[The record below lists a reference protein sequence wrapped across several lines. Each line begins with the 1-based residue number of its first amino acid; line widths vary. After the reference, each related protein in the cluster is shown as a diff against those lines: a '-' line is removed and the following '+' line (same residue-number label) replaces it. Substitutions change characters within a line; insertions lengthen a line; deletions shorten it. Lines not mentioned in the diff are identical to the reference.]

1 MNLLAGTNSDV
12 GWELPECLDA
22 TAPGPPISFRWWHIR
37 LCGRTNRC
45 TIESRGIA
53 TATCGF
59 TPRVG
64 ALLHSETTDSSRIG
78 VRRAEGLH
86 MRSKFKRILAVIGLT
101 GLLAAPAGAAWA
113 EDPVTIPS
121 GTNIVDNAS
130 VLGGRKAEVQEAI
143 TKLLEDHKYNLY
155 VVTVDSFTN
164 PTDPAAWAQEVATNK
179 GMGRADA
186 ILAIA
191 EEGKFYFA
199 LNSTSSIKSKQS
211 AISQNAVTA
220 NLAGGKKDYA
230 QAAIDTAAAIGDA
243 AGGGSGN
250 VPSENGAGTAIL
262 VGTGVLAA
270 GGAGAYLYLRNKR
283 KKAGQASS
291 ASYGPQGAELDPLAS
306 LSVEELRRKSGS
318 LLIEADDA
326 IKSSEQELM
335 FAQAQYGDSAVGNFT
350 KALEEAK
357 GHMSESFKL
366 QQQLDDHI
374 PDTEEQQRSWL
385 GEIIRRSEA
394 ALASLQEQKAD
405 FDSLRELE
413 KNAPQ
418 ALATVK
424 AGAREADAK
433 IANAE
438 QSLTTLRSKYA
449 DSALVQVADNIT
461 QAKERLAFVQN
472 ATATAE
478 QKLAEGEASL
488 AAVAVR
494 ASEES
499 LHQTNVLLDAI
510 SKVSTSLDEA
520 RNGLEAAVVDTSQDL
535 AQARAMIQSGAH
547 PELAGPV
554 AGVESALGQVKAE
567 IQGGKIDPIATLQ
580 RVETA
585 HQALDQ
591 ALTGIRDQQEQA
603 RRAQASLQQ
612 TIMSAQAQISATS
625 DYITARRGGVGTEA
639 RTRLAESQRNLDYA
653 LSISRNDPVTA
664 LTYAQQAHALAA
676 QAAHLA
682 QADVDNFGGYA
693 NQGYGGGGMFGGGG
707 GGGLGGAILGGI
719 LINSILNG
727 GSGGGWGGGHS
738 DGGGWGGDGGGGG
751 DFGGGDFGGG
761 DSGSF

>member
-1 MNLLAGTNSDV
+1 
-12 GWELPECLDA
+12 
-22 TAPGPPISFRWWHIR
+22 
-37 LCGRTNRC
+37 
-45 TIESRGIA
+45 
-53 TATCGF
+53 
-59 TPRVG
+59 
-64 ALLHSETTDSSRIG
+64 
-78 VRRAEGLH
+78 
-86 MRSKFKRILAVIGLT
+86 MRSKFKHILAVIGLT
-101 GLLAAPAGAAWA
+101 GLLAVPAGAAWA

-121 GTNIVDNAS
+121 GKNIVDNAK
-130 VLGGRKAEVQEAI
+130 VLSSREGEVQKAI
-143 TKLLEDHKYNLY
+143 QDLLKDHKYNLY
-155 VVTVDSFTN
+155 VVTVDKFES
-164 PTDPAAWAQEVATNK
+164 PTDPAQWTQKVAELK

-186 ILAIA
+186 VLAIA
-191 EEGKFYFA
+191 VDDGKFNFVT
-199 LNSTSSIKSKQS
+199 NSSSPIRSKQS
-211 AISQNAVTA
+211 NISQNAVTA

-230 QAAIDTAAAIGDA
+230 QAAIDTASAIGNA
-243 AGGGSGN
+243 AEGGNGDVSSG
-250 VPSENGAGTAIL
+250 NGAGAAVL
-262 VGTGVLAA
+262 VGTGVVAA
-270 GGAGAYLYLRNKR
+270 GGAGAYLYFRNRR
-283 KKAGQASS
+283 KKAAGQASS
-291 ASYGPQGAELDPLAS
+291 ASYGPQGGQADPLAS

-318 LLIEADDA
+318 LLIEADDS

-357 GHMSESFKL
+357 AHMTESFKL

-374 PDTEEQQRSWL
+374 PDTEEQQRTWL
-385 GEIIRRSEA
+385 AEIIRRSEA

-418 ALATVK
+418 ALAAVNS
-424 AGAREADAK
+424 GAREADAK
-433 IANAE
+433 ITNAE
-438 QSLTTLRSKYA
+438 ASLATLQGKYA
-449 DSALVQVADNIT
+449 DSALAQVSDNIL
-461 QAKERLAFVQN
+461 QAKERLAFVRN
-472 ATATAE
+472 ASTAAQE
-478 QKLAEGEASL
+478 KLDQGEGSM

-494 ASEES
+494 AAEES

-510 SKVSTSLDEA
+510 SKLSSSLDEA
-520 RNGLEAAVVDTSQDL
+520 RNSLEAAVVDTSQDL

-554 AGVESALGQVKAE
+554 AGVEAALAQVKAE

-580 RVETA
+580 RVESA
-585 HQALDQ
+585 HQSLDQ
-591 ALTGIRDQQEQA
+591 SLTGIRDQQEQA

-653 LSISRNDPVTA
+653 LSIARTDPVTA

-676 QAAHLA
+676 QAAQLA
-682 QADVDNFGGYA
+682 QSDVDHFDGYA
-693 NQGYGGGGMFGGGG
+693 NQGYGRGGMFGGGG

-727 GSGGGWGGGHS
+727 GHGGGWGGGHG
-738 DGGGWGGDGGGGG
+738 DGGGWGGDSGGFGGG

>member
-1 MNLLAGTNSDV
+1 
-12 GWELPECLDA
+12 
-22 TAPGPPISFRWWHIR
+22 
-37 LCGRTNRC
+37 
-45 TIESRGIA
+45 
-53 TATCGF
+53 
-59 TPRVG
+59 
-64 ALLHSETTDSSRIG
+64 
-78 VRRAEGLH
+78 
-86 MRSKFKRILAVIGLT
+86 MRSKFKRFLAVIGLA
-101 GLLAAPAGAAWA
+101 GLLTIPAGAAWA

-121 GTNIVDNAS
+121 GTNIVDNAN
-130 VLGGRKAEVQEAI
+130 VLGSRKGEVQDAI
-143 TKLLEDHKYNLY
+143 QKLLKDHKYNLY
-155 VVTVDSFTN
+155 VVTVKTFTN
-164 PTDPAAWAQEVATNK
+164 PTDPAQWTQKVAELRT
-179 GMGRADA
+179 MGRADA
-186 ILAIA
+186 VLAIA
-191 EEGKFYFA
+191 VDDGKFNFVT
-199 LNSTSSIKSKQS
+199 NSSSPIRSKQ
-211 AISQNAVTA
+211 ANISQNAVTA

-230 QAAIDTAAAIGDA
+230 QAAIDTASAIGDA
-243 AGGGSGN
+243 ANGGSGS
-250 VPSENGAGTAIL
+250 VSSGD
-262 VGTGVLAA
+262 
-270 GGAGAYLYLRNKR
+270 GAGAAVLVGAGVVVAGGGACLYYRNRR
-283 KKAGQASS
+283 KKAAAQASTG
-291 ASYGPQGAELDPLAS
+291 SYGPQGAELDPLAS
-306 LSVEELRRKSGS
+306 LSVDELRRKSGS

-326 IKSSEQELM
+326 IKSSEQELG

-357 GHMSESFKL
+357 AHMGESFKL

-374 PDTEEQQRSWL
+374 PDTEEQQRTWL

-418 ALATVK
+418 ALAAVN

-433 IANAE
+433 ISTAE
-438 QSLTTLRSKYA
+438 QSLAEMRSKYA
-449 DSALVQVADNIT
+449 DSALTQVSDNIV

-472 ATATAE
+472 ASATAQ
-478 QKLAEGEASL
+478 QKLDGGEQSL

-494 ASEES
+494 AAEES

-510 SKVSTSLDEA
+510 SKLSASLDEA
-520 RNGLEAAVVDTSQDL
+520 RNSVETAVVDTAQDL
-535 AQARAMIQSGAH
+535 AQAKAMIQSGTHA
-547 PELAGPV
+547 ELAGPV
-554 AGVESALGQVKAE
+554 AAVEAALAQVKSE
-567 IQGGKIDPIATLQ
+567 IQGGKIDPVATLQ
-580 RVETA
+580 RVESA
-585 HQALDQ
+585 HQTLDQ

-653 LSISRNDPVTA
+653 LSIARTDPVTA

-676 QAAHLA
+676 QAAQLA
-682 QADVDNFGGYA
+682 QADVDHFDGYA
-693 NQGYGGGGMFGGGG
+693 NQGFGRGGMFGGGG

-727 GSGGGWGGGHS
+727 GHGGWGG
-738 DGGGWGGDGGGGG
+738 GGGWGGDSGGGGGWGGDSGGFGGG

>member
-1 MNLLAGTNSDV
+1 
-12 GWELPECLDA
+12 
-22 TAPGPPISFRWWHIR
+22 
-37 LCGRTNRC
+37 
-45 TIESRGIA
+45 
-53 TATCGF
+53 
-59 TPRVG
+59 
-64 ALLHSETTDSSRIG
+64 
-78 VRRAEGLH
+78 

-101 GLLAAPAGAAWA
+101 GLLAVPAGAAFA
-113 EDPVTIPS
+113 EDPVALDPVTK
-121 GTNIVDNAS
+121 IVDKAG
-130 VLGGRKAEVQEAI
+130 VLGGDKAEVESAI
-143 TKLLEDHKYNLY
+143 KKLGTDHAMTLHVVY
-155 VVTVDSFTN
+155 VKTFTN
-164 PTDPAAWAQEVATNK
+164 PDVPAEWAAEVATNAK
-179 GMGRADA
+179 LG
-186 ILAIA
+186 
-191 EEGKFYFA
+191 
-199 LNSTSSIKSKQS
+199 
-211 AISQNAVTA
+211 QNALV
-220 NLAGGKKDYA
+220 LAVATESRKYQLSKPGNSKITNAQRDKILSSAVDPQLRAGDWA
-230 QAAIDTAAAIGDA
+230 QAAVDAAAAIGDA
-243 AGGGSGN
+243 AGGGSGT
-250 VPSENGAGTAIL
+250 VPSGDGAGAAIL
-262 VGTGVLAA
+262 VGTGIAAA
-270 GGAGAYLYLRNKR
+270 GGAGAYLYFRNKR
-283 KKAGQASS
+283 KKAAQASS

-306 LSVEELRRKSGS
+306 LSIEELRRKSGS
-318 LLIEADDA
+318 LIIEADDA
-326 IKSSEQELM
+326 IKSSEQELG
-335 FAQAQYGDSAVGNFT
+335 FAEAQYGDAAVGNFT
-350 KALEEAK
+350 KALAEAK
-357 GHMSESFKL
+357 AHMTESFKL

-374 PDTEEQQRSWL
+374 PDTEEQQRSWY

-394 ALASLQEQKAD
+394 ALGSLQEQKAD

-418 ALATVK
+418 ALAAVS

-433 IANAE
+433 ITSAE
-438 QSLTTLRSKYA
+438 QSLTALRAKYA

-478 QKLAEGEASL
+478 EKLAAGEGSL

-510 SKVSTSLDEA
+510 TKVSASLDEA
-520 RNGLEAAVVDTSQDL
+520 RSGLEAAVVETSQDL
-535 AQARAMIQSGAH
+535 AQAKAMIQSGQH

-554 AGVESALGQVKAE
+554 AGVEAALSQVKAE

-585 HQALDQ
+585 HQSLDQ
-591 ALTGIRDQQEQA
+591 SLTGIRNQQDQA

-676 QAAHLA
+676 QAAQLA

-693 NQGYGGGGMFGGGG
+693 NQGFGGGGMFGGRGGG

-738 DGGGWGGDGGGGG
+738 DGGGWGGDGGG
-751 DFGGGDFGGG
+751 FGGGDMGGWGG
-761 DSGSF
+761 DSGGGGDF

>member
-1 MNLLAGTNSDV
+1 
-12 GWELPECLDA
+12 
-22 TAPGPPISFRWWHIR
+22 
-37 LCGRTNRC
+37 
-45 TIESRGIA
+45 
-53 TATCGF
+53 
-59 TPRVG
+59 
-64 ALLHSETTDSSRIG
+64 
-78 VRRAEGLH
+78 
-86 MRSKFKRILAVIGLT
+86 MRSKFKRLLAVIGLT
-101 GLLAAPAGAAWA
+101 GLLAAPAAAAWA

-121 GTNIVDNAS
+121 GTNIVDNAN
-130 VLGGRKAEVQEAI
+130 VLGSRKGEVQEAI
-143 TKLLEDHKYNLY
+143 QTLLKDHKYNLY

-164 PTDPAAWAQEVATNK
+164 PTDPAAWAQQVATTK
-179 GMGRADA
+179 GMGTADA

-191 EEGKFYFA
+191 EEGKFHFA
-199 LNSTSSIKSKQS
+199 LNSASSIKSKQT

-250 VPSENGAGTAIL
+250 VPSGDGAGAAVL
-262 VGTGVLAA
+262 VGTGVVAA
-270 GGAGAYLYLRNKR
+270 GGAGAYLYFRNKR
-283 KKAGQASS
+283 KKAALASS

-306 LSVEELRRKSGS
+306 LSIEELRRKSGS
-318 LLIEADDA
+318 LIIEADDA
-326 IKSSEQELM
+326 IKSSEQELG
-335 FAQAQYGDSAVGNFT
+335 FAEAQYGDAAVGNFT
-350 KALEEAK
+350 KALAEAK
-357 GHMSESFKL
+357 AHMSESFKL

-374 PDTEEQQRSWL
+374 PDTEEQQRSWY

-394 ALASLQEQKAD
+394 ALGSLQEQKAD

-418 ALATVK
+418 ALAAVS
-424 AGAREADAK
+424 AGAQEAEAK
-433 IANAE
+433 IASAE

-472 ATATAE
+472 ATATAQE
-478 QKLAEGEASL
+478 KLAAGEGSL

-510 SKVSTSLDEA
+510 AKVSTNLDEA
-520 RNGLEAAVVDTSQDL
+520 RGGLEAAVVDTSQDL
-535 AQARAMIQSGAH
+535 AQARAMIQSGEH

-554 AGVESALGQVKAE
+554 AGVEQALAQVKAE

-580 RVETA
+580 RVENA

-591 ALTGIRDQQEQA
+591 SLTGIRDKQEQA
-603 RRAQASLQQ
+603 RRAEASLQQ

-676 QAAHLA
+676 QAAQLA

-693 NQGYGGGGMFGGGG
+693 NQGFGGGGMFGGRGGG

-727 GSGGGWGGGHS
+727 GGGAGWG
-738 DGGGWGGDGGGGG
+738 
-751 DFGGGDFGGG
+751 
-761 DSGSF
+761 

>member
-1 MNLLAGTNSDV
+1 
-12 GWELPECLDA
+12 
-22 TAPGPPISFRWWHIR
+22 
-37 LCGRTNRC
+37 
-45 TIESRGIA
+45 
-53 TATCGF
+53 
-59 TPRVG
+59 
-64 ALLHSETTDSSRIG
+64 
-78 VRRAEGLH
+78 
-86 MRSKFKRILAVIGLT
+86 MRSMLKRVLAVIGLT
-101 GLLAAPAGAAWA
+101 AMLAAPAAAAWA
-113 EDPVTIPS
+113 EDPVNIPS
-121 GTNIVDNAS
+121 GQNIVDDAN
-130 VLGGRKAEVQEAI
+130 VLGSRKGEVEDSIQ
-143 TKLLEDHKYNLY
+143 KLLKDHKYNLY
-155 VVTVDSFTN
+155 VVTVKSFSN
-164 PTDPAAWAQEVATNK
+164 PADPKSWGQAVATQK
-179 GMGRADA
+179 GMGRADVL
-186 ILAIA
+186 LAIST
-191 EEGKFYFA
+191 EGRYYFA
-199 LNSTSSIKSKQS
+199 PNSAS
-211 AISQNAVTA
+211 AIASKTGNITQNAIAT
-220 NLAGGKKDYA
+220 NLGGGKKDFA

-243 AGGGSGN
+243 AGGGSGT
-250 VPSENGAGTAIL
+250 VPSGAGAGTAIL
-262 VGTGVLAA
+262 VGAGVVAA
-270 GGAGAYLYLRNKR
+270 GGAGTYLYLRNRR

-291 ASYGPQGAELDPLAS
+291 ASYGPQGAELDPLAGMS
-306 LSVEELRRKSGS
+306 IEDLRRKSGS

-326 IKSSEQELM
+326 IKTSEQELG
-335 FAQAQYGDSAVGNFT
+335 FAEAQYGEAAVGNFT
-350 KALEEAK
+350 KALQEAK
-357 GHMSESFKL
+357 AHMSESFKL

-418 ALATVK
+418 ALAAVD
-424 AGAREADAK
+424 AGASEADAK
-433 IANAE
+433 IARADQTLAE
-438 QSLTTLRSKYA
+438 LRGKYA
-449 DSALVQVADNIT
+449 DSALAQISDNIT

-472 ATATAE
+472 ASATARE
-478 QKLAEGEASL
+478 KLAAGEGSL

-510 SKVSTSLDEA
+510 SKVAGNLDSA
-520 RNGLEAAVVDTSQDL
+520 RQGLESAVVDTSQDL

-547 PELAGPV
+547 PELEGPV
-554 AGVESALGQVKAE
+554 AGVEAALARVKSE
-567 IQGGKIDPIATLQ
+567 IQSGKIDPIATLE
-580 RVETA
+580 RVESA
-585 HQALDQ
+585 HQSLDNALG
-591 ALTGIRDQQEQA
+591 GIRDQQEQA

-639 RTRLAESQRNLDYA
+639 RTRLAEAQRNLDYA

-676 QAAHLA
+676 QAAQLA
-682 QADVDNFGGYA
+682 QSDVDSFGYA
-693 NQGYGGGGMFGGGG
+693 NQGYGQGYGRGGMFGGGG

-738 DGGGWGGDGGGGG
+738 DGGGWGGDSGGGDFGGG

>member
-1 MNLLAGTNSDV
+1 
-12 GWELPECLDA
+12 
-22 TAPGPPISFRWWHIR
+22 
-37 LCGRTNRC
+37 
-45 TIESRGIA
+45 
-53 TATCGF
+53 
-59 TPRVG
+59 
-64 ALLHSETTDSSRIG
+64 
-78 VRRAEGLH
+78 
-86 MRSKFKRILAVIGLT
+86 MRSKFKRLFAVIGLT
-101 GLLAAPAGAAWA
+101 AFLALPAGAAWA
-113 EDPVTIPS
+113 EDPVSIPS
-121 GTNIVDNAS
+121 GQNIVDNAD
-130 VLGGRKAEVQEAI
+130 VLGSREGEVQEAI
-143 TKLLEDHKYNLY
+143 QKLLKDHKYNLY
-155 VVTVDSFTN
+155 VVTVDRFTN
-164 PTDPAAWAQEVATNK
+164 PTVPADWAAAVATQK
-179 GMGRADA
+179 GMGRSDA

-191 EEGKFYFA
+191 KDDGKFSFA
-199 LNSTSSIKSKQS
+199 LNSASPIKSKQG

-220 NLAGGKKDYA
+220 NLAGGNPDFA

-243 AGGGSGN
+243 ASGGAGN
-250 VPSENGAGTAIL
+250 VPSGEGAGAAVL
-262 VGTGVLAA
+262 VGTGVVAV
-270 GGAGAYLYLRNKR
+270 GGAGAYLYFRNKR
-283 KKAGQASS
+283 KKAAGQAAN

-306 LSVEELRRKSGS
+306 LSIEELRRKGGS

-350 KALEEAK
+350 KALHEAK
-357 GHMSESFKL
+357 AHLSESFKL

-374 PDTEEQQRSWL
+374 PDTEEQQRTWL

-418 ALATVK
+418 ALAAVN
-424 AGAREADAK
+424 AGAREADSK
-433 IANAE
+433 ISSAE
-438 QSLTTLRSKYA
+438 ESLTSLRAKYA
-449 DSALVQVADNIT
+449 ESALTQVSDNIL

-472 ATATAE
+472 ATATAQ
-478 QKLAEGEASL
+478 QKLAEGEGSL

-494 ASEES
+494 AAEES

-510 SKVSTSLDEA
+510 ARVSSNLDEA
-520 RNGLEAAVVDTSQDL
+520 RSSLENAVVDTSQDL

-554 AGVESALGQVKAE
+554 AGVENALAQVKAE

-585 HQALDQ
+585 HQSLDQ
-591 ALTGIRDQQEQA
+591 ALSGIRDQQEQA

-653 LSISRNDPVTA
+653 LSIARTDPVTA

-676 QAAHLA
+676 QAAQLA
-682 QADVDNFGGYA
+682 QADVDHFGGYA
-693 NQGYGGGGMFGGGG
+693 NQGYGRGGMFGGGG

-727 GSGGGWGGGHS
+727 GGGAGWGGGHS
-738 DGGGWGGDGGGGG
+738 DGGGWGGG

>member
-1 MNLLAGTNSDV
+1 
-12 GWELPECLDA
+12 
-22 TAPGPPISFRWWHIR
+22 
-37 LCGRTNRC
+37 
-45 TIESRGIA
+45 
-53 TATCGF
+53 
-59 TPRVG
+59 
-64 ALLHSETTDSSRIG
+64 
-78 VRRAEGLH
+78 
-86 MRSKFKRILAVIGLT
+86 MRSNFKRLLAVIGLA
-101 GLLAAPAGAAWA
+101 GLLAVPATSAWA
-113 EDPVTIPS
+113 DAPVTIPS
-121 GTNIVDNAS
+121 GTNIVDNAN
-130 VLGGRKAEVQEAI
+130 VLGGRKAEVQDAI
-143 TKLLEDHKYNLY
+143 QKLLKDHKYNLY
-155 VVTVDSFTN
+155 VVTVDSFTT
-164 PTDPAAWAQEVATNK
+164 PADPAAWAQEVATK
-179 GMGRADA
+179 KSMGRADA

-191 EEGKFYFA
+191 EEGKFSFI
-199 LNSTSSIKSKQS
+199 LNSASPIKSKQS
-211 AISQNAVTA
+211 NISQNAVTA

-243 AGGGSGN
+243 AGGGSGT
-250 VPSENGAGTAIL
+250 VSSGDGAGAAVL
-262 VGTGVLAA
+262 VGTGVVVA
-270 GGAGAYLYLRNKR
+270 GGAGAYLYFRNRR
-283 KKAGQASS
+283 KKAALASS

-306 LSVEELRRKSGS
+306 LSVDELRKKSGS
-318 LLIEADDA
+318 LLIEADNA
-326 IKSSEQELM
+326 INSSEQELG
-335 FAQAQYGDSAVGNFT
+335 FAQAQYGDAAVGNFT
-350 KALEEAK
+350 KALQEAK

-418 ALATVK
+418 ALAAVN
-424 AGAREADAK
+424 AGAQEADAR
-433 IANAE
+433 IATAE
-438 QSLTTLRSKYA
+438 QTLTTLRAKYA
-449 DSALVQVADNIT
+449 DSALVQVSDNIG

-472 ATATAE
+472 ATSTA
-478 QKLAEGEASL
+478 QDKLAAEESSL

-494 ASEES
+494 AAEES
-499 LHQTNVLLDAI
+499 LHQTKVLIDAI
-510 SKVSTSLDEA
+510 TKVSGSLDEA
-520 RNGLEAAVVDTSQDL
+520 RNSLEAAVVDTSQDL
-535 AQARAMIQSGAH
+535 AQAKAMIQSGAH

-554 AGVESALGQVKAE
+554 AGVEAALAQVKAE
-567 IQGGKIDPIATLQ
+567 IQGGKIDPIATLE

-585 HQALDQ
+585 HQSLDQ
-591 ALTGIRDQQEQA
+591 SLTGIRDQQEQA

-639 RTRLAESQRNLDYA
+639 RTRLAEAQRNLDYA

-676 QAAHLA
+676 QAAQLA
-682 QADVDNFGGYA
+682 QGDVDSFGYA
-693 NQGYGGGGMFGGGG
+693 NQGYGRGGMFGGGG

-738 DGGGWGGDGGGGG
+738 DGGGWGGGDFGGGGG

>member
-1 MNLLAGTNSDV
+1 
-12 GWELPECLDA
+12 
-22 TAPGPPISFRWWHIR
+22 
-37 LCGRTNRC
+37 
-45 TIESRGIA
+45 
-53 TATCGF
+53 
-59 TPRVG
+59 
-64 ALLHSETTDSSRIG
+64 
-78 VRRAEGLH
+78 
-86 MRSKFKRILAVIGLT
+86 MRSKFKRILAVVGLT
-101 GLLAAPAGAAWA
+101 GLLAVPAGAAWA
-113 EDPVTIPS
+113 EPPVALDPVTK
-121 GTNIVDNAS
+121 IVDSAG
-130 VLGGRKAEVQEAI
+130 VLGGDKAEVEAAI
-143 TKLLEDHKYNLY
+143 KKLGTDQAMVLH
-155 VVTVDSFTN
+155 VVTVKRFES
-164 PTDPAAWAQEVATNK
+164 PTDREEWTDQVAEKASLGSNALILAVATDTRQYILNK
-179 GMGRADA
+179 GGSKITAA
-186 ILAIA
+186 QI
-191 EEGKFYFA
+191 E
-199 LNSTSSIKSKQS
+199 NIKSN
-211 AISQNAVTA
+211 AIGPQ
-220 NLAGGKKDYA
+220 LADGNYA
-230 QAAIDTAAAIGDA
+230 QAAINAAAAIGDA
-243 AGGGSGN
+243 AEGGSGN
-250 VPSENGAGTAIL
+250 VPGDGAGTAVL
-262 VGTGVLAA
+262 VGAGVVAA
-270 GGAGAYLYLRNKR
+270 GGAGAYLYFRNKR
-283 KKAGQASS
+283 KKAAQASS
-291 ASYGPQGAELDPLAS
+291 ASYGPQGAELDPLAT

-350 KALEEAK
+350 KALQEAK

-418 ALATVK
+418 ALAAVK
-424 AGAREADAK
+424 AGAQEADAK

-438 QSLTTLRSKYA
+438 QSLSTLRSKYA

-472 ATATAE
+472 AAATAE

-499 LHQTNVLLDAI
+499 LHQTNVLLGAI

-520 RNGLEAAVVDTSQDL
+520 RTGLEAAVVDTSQDL

-580 RVETA
+580 RVEAA

-676 QAAHLA
+676 QAAQLA

-738 DGGGWGGDGGGGG
+738 DGGGWGGDGGG
-751 DFGGGDFGGG
+751 DFGGGWGG
-761 DSGSF
+761 DSGGGGDF

>member
-1 MNLLAGTNSDV
+1 
-12 GWELPECLDA
+12 
-22 TAPGPPISFRWWHIR
+22 
-37 LCGRTNRC
+37 
-45 TIESRGIA
+45 
-53 TATCGF
+53 
-59 TPRVG
+59 
-64 ALLHSETTDSSRIG
+64 
-78 VRRAEGLH
+78 
-86 MRSKFKRILAVIGLT
+86 MRSKFKHILAVIGLT
-101 GLLAAPAGAAWA
+101 GLLAVPAGAAWA

-121 GTNIVDNAS
+121 GKNIVDNAK
-130 VLGGRKAEVQEAI
+130 VLSSREGEVQKAI
-143 TKLLEDHKYNLY
+143 QDLLKDHKYNLY
-155 VVTVDSFTN
+155 VVTVDKFES
-164 PTDPAAWAQEVATNK
+164 PTDPAQWTQKVAELK

-186 ILAIA
+186 VLAIA
-191 EEGKFYFA
+191 VDDGKFNFVT
-199 LNSTSSIKSKQS
+199 NSSSPIRSKQS
-211 AISQNAVTA
+211 NISQNAVTA

-230 QAAIDTAAAIGDA
+230 QAAIDTASAIGNA
-243 AGGGSGN
+243 AEGGNGDVSSG
-250 VPSENGAGTAIL
+250 NGAGAAVL
-262 VGTGVLAA
+262 VGTGVVAA
-270 GGAGAYLYLRNKR
+270 GGAGAYLYFRNRR
-283 KKAGQASS
+283 KKAAGQASS
-291 ASYGPQGAELDPLAS
+291 ASYGPQGGQADPLAS

-318 LLIEADDA
+318 LLIEADDS

-357 GHMSESFKL
+357 AHMTESFKL

-374 PDTEEQQRSWL
+374 PDTEEQQRTWL

-418 ALATVK
+418 ALAAVNS
-424 AGAREADAK
+424 GAREADAK
-433 IANAE
+433 ITNAE
-438 QSLTTLRSKYA
+438 ASLATLQGKYA
-449 DSALVQVADNIT
+449 DSALAQVSDNIL
-461 QAKERLAFVQN
+461 QAKERLAFVRN
-472 ATATAE
+472 ASTAAQE
-478 QKLAEGEASL
+478 KLDQGESSM

-494 ASEES
+494 AAEES

-510 SKVSTSLDEA
+510 SRLSSSLDEA
-520 RNGLEAAVVDTSQDL
+520 RNSLEAAVVDTSQDL

-554 AGVESALGQVKAE
+554 AGVEAALAQVKAE

-580 RVETA
+580 RVESA
-585 HQALDQ
+585 HQSLDQ
-591 ALTGIRDQQEQA
+591 SLTGIRDQQEQA

-653 LSISRNDPVTA
+653 LSIARTDPVTA

-676 QAAHLA
+676 QAAQLA
-682 QADVDNFGGYA
+682 QSDVDHFDGYA
-693 NQGYGGGGMFGGGG
+693 NQGYGRGGMFGGGG

-727 GSGGGWGGGHS
+727 GHGGGWGGGHG
-738 DGGGWGGDGGGGG
+738 DGGGWGGDSGGFGGG

>member
-1 MNLLAGTNSDV
+1 
-12 GWELPECLDA
+12 
-22 TAPGPPISFRWWHIR
+22 
-37 LCGRTNRC
+37 
-45 TIESRGIA
+45 
-53 TATCGF
+53 
-59 TPRVG
+59 
-64 ALLHSETTDSSRIG
+64 
-78 VRRAEGLH
+78 
-86 MRSKFKRILAVIGLT
+86 MRSKFKRLFAVIGLT
-101 GLLAAPAGAAWA
+101 AFLALPAGAAWA
-113 EDPVTIPS
+113 EDPVSIPS
-121 GTNIVDNAS
+121 GQNIVDNAD
-130 VLGGRKAEVQEAI
+130 VLGSREGEVQEAI
-143 TKLLEDHKYNLY
+143 QKLLKDHKYNLY
-155 VVTVDSFTN
+155 VVTVDRFTN
-164 PTDPAAWAQEVATNK
+164 PTVPADWAAAVATQK
-179 GMGRADA
+179 GMGRSDA

-191 EEGKFYFA
+191 KDDSKFSFA
-199 LNSTSSIKSKQS
+199 LNSASPIKSKQG

-220 NLAGGKKDYA
+220 NLAGGNPDFA

-243 AGGGSGN
+243 ASGGAGN
-250 VPSENGAGTAIL
+250 VPSGEGAGAAVL
-262 VGTGVLAA
+262 VGTGVVAV
-270 GGAGAYLYLRNKR
+270 GGAGAYLYFRNKR
-283 KKAGQASS
+283 KKAAGQAAN

-306 LSVEELRRKSGS
+306 LSIEELRRKGGS

-350 KALEEAK
+350 KALHEAK
-357 GHMSESFKL
+357 AHLSESFKL

-374 PDTEEQQRSWL
+374 PDTEEQQRTWL

-418 ALATVK
+418 ALAAVN
-424 AGAREADAK
+424 AGAREADSK
-433 IANAE
+433 ISSAE
-438 QSLTTLRSKYA
+438 ESLTSLRAKYA
-449 DSALVQVADNIT
+449 ESALTQVSDNIL

-472 ATATAE
+472 ATATAQ
-478 QKLAEGEASL
+478 QKLAEGEGSL

-494 ASEES
+494 AAEES

-510 SKVSTSLDEA
+510 ARVSSNLDEA
-520 RNGLEAAVVDTSQDL
+520 RSSLENAVVDTSQDL

-554 AGVESALGQVKAE
+554 AGVENALAQVKAE

-585 HQALDQ
+585 HQSLDQ
-591 ALTGIRDQQEQA
+591 ALSGIRDQQEQA

-653 LSISRNDPVTA
+653 LSIARTDPVTA

-676 QAAHLA
+676 QAAQLA
-682 QADVDNFGGYA
+682 QADVDHFGGYA
-693 NQGYGGGGMFGGGG
+693 NQGYGRGGMFGGGG

-727 GSGGGWGGGHS
+727 GGGAGWGGGHS
-738 DGGGWGGDGGGGG
+738 DGGGWGGG

>member
-1 MNLLAGTNSDV
+1 
-12 GWELPECLDA
+12 
-22 TAPGPPISFRWWHIR
+22 
-37 LCGRTNRC
+37 
-45 TIESRGIA
+45 
-53 TATCGF
+53 
-59 TPRVG
+59 
-64 ALLHSETTDSSRIG
+64 
-78 VRRAEGLH
+78 
-86 MRSKFKRILAVIGLT
+86 MRSKLIRTLAVIGLA
-101 GLLAAPAGAAWA
+101 GLFAVPAGAAWA
-113 EDPVTIPS
+113 EDPVPLDPATK
-121 GTNIVDNAS
+121 IVDSAG
-130 VLGGRKAEVQEAI
+130 VLGSQKGEVQEAI
-143 TKLLEDHKYNLY
+143 KKLGAEHSTVLH
-155 VVTVDSFTN
+155 VVTVKRFEN
-164 PTDPAAWAQEVATNK
+164 PSDREEWTDAVAEKAGLGSNALIFAIATETRQYTLNK
-179 GMGRADA
+179 GGSKITNAQ
-186 ILAIA
+186 L
-191 EEGKFYFA
+191 E
-199 LNSTSSIKSKQS
+199 NIKSK
-211 AISQNAVTA
+211 AIGPQLA
-220 NLAGGKKDYA
+220 NDNYA
-230 QAAIDTAAAIGDA
+230 QAAINAAAAIGDA

-250 VPSENGAGTAIL
+250 VPGDGAGAAVL
-262 VGTGVLAA
+262 VGAGVVAA
-270 GGAGAYLYLRNKR
+270 GGAGAYLYFRNKR
-283 KKAGQASS
+283 KKAAGQASS
-291 ASYGPQGAELDPLAS
+291 ASYGPQGEHVDPLAS

-335 FAQAQYGDSAVGNFT
+335 FAQAQYGDAAVGNFT
-350 KALEEAK
+350 KALDEAK

-374 PDTEEQQRSWL
+374 PDTEEQQRTWY

-418 ALATVK
+418 ALATVS

-433 IANAE
+433 IASAE
-438 QSLTTLRSKYA
+438 QSLITLREKYA
-449 DSALVQVADNIT
+449 ESAVTQVSDNIL

-478 QKLAEGEASL
+478 QKLSEGEGSL

-494 ASEES
+494 AAEES

-510 SKVSTSLDEA
+510 SKVSSNLDEA
-520 RNGLEAAVVDTSQDL
+520 RNRLEAAVVDTSQDL

-554 AGVESALGQVKAE
+554 AGVEAALAQVKSE

-585 HQALDQ
+585 HQSLDQ
-591 ALTGIRDQQEQA
+591 ALTGIRDQQEQS

-653 LSISRNDPVTA
+653 LSIARTDPVTA

-676 QAAHLA
+676 QAAQLA
-682 QADVDNFGGYA
+682 QADVDHFGGYA
-693 NQGYGGGGMFGGGG
+693 NQGYGRGGMFGGGG

-727 GSGGGWGGGHS
+727 GGGGGWGGGHS
-738 DGGGWGGDGGGGG
+738 DGGDWGGG
-751 DFGGGDFGGG
+751 DFGGGDMGGWGG
-761 DSGSF
+761 DSGGGGDF

>member
-1 MNLLAGTNSDV
+1 
-12 GWELPECLDA
+12 
-22 TAPGPPISFRWWHIR
+22 
-37 LCGRTNRC
+37 
-45 TIESRGIA
+45 
-53 TATCGF
+53 
-59 TPRVG
+59 
-64 ALLHSETTDSSRIG
+64 
-78 VRRAEGLH
+78 

-101 GLLAAPAGAAWA
+101 GLLAVPAGAAWA
-113 EDPVTIPS
+113 EDPVTLDPATKIVDPS
-121 GTNIVDNAS
+121 G
-130 VLGGRKAEVQEAI
+130 VLGSKKADVQEAI
-143 TKLLEDHKYNLY
+143 KKLGTDNATVLH
-155 VVTVDSFTN
+155 VVIVKKFEN
-164 PTDPAAWAQEVATNK
+164 PTDRFQWTDEVAKKASLGPN
-179 GMGRADA
+179 A
-186 ILAIA
+186 LVFAIA
-191 EEGKFYFA
+191 TDTRQYNLAKPT
-199 LNSTSSIKSKQS
+199 NSKLTATQIENIKSS
-211 AISQNAVTA
+211 AIGPQLA
-220 NLAGGKKDYA
+220 NDNYA
-230 QAAIDTAAAIGDA
+230 QAAIDATLAIGDA
-243 AGGGSGN
+243 ASGGSGN
-250 VPSENGAGTAIL
+250 LPSGDGAGSGVL
-262 VGTGVLAA
+262 VGTGLAVA
-270 GGAGAYLYLRNKR
+270 GGAGAYLYFRNKR
-283 KKAGQASS
+283 KKAAQASS

-306 LSVEELRRKSGS
+306 LSINELRRKGGS
-318 LLIEADDA
+318 LIIEADDA
-326 IKSSEQELM
+326 IKSSEQELG
-335 FAQAQYGDSAVGNFT
+335 FAEAQYGDAAVGNFT
-350 KALEEAK
+350 KALAEAK
-357 GHMSESFKL
+357 AHMSESFKL

-394 ALASLQEQKAD
+394 ALGSLQEQKAD

-418 ALATVK
+418 ALAAIS
-424 AGAREADAK
+424 AGAHEAEAK
-433 IANAE
+433 IASAE
-438 QSLTTLRSKYA
+438 ESLTALRAKYA

-461 QAKERLAFVQN
+461 QAKERLDFVQN
-472 ATATAE
+472 ATATAQE
-478 QKLAEGEASL
+478 KLTAGEGSL

-510 SKVSTSLDEA
+510 AKVSTSLDEA
-520 RNGLEAAVVDTSQDL
+520 RNGLEAAVVETSQDL
-535 AQARAMIQSGAH
+535 AQAKAMIQSGEH

-554 AGVESALGQVKAE
+554 AGVEAALGQVKTE

-591 ALTGIRDQQEQA
+591 SLTGIRNQQDQA

-676 QAAHLA
+676 QAAQLA
-682 QADVDNFGGYA
+682 QADVNNFGGYA
-693 NQGYGGGGMFGGGG
+693 NQGFGGGGMFGGRGGG

-738 DGGGWGGDGGGGG
+738 DGGGWGGDSGGGDMGGGWGGDMGGGG
-751 DFGGGDFGGG
+751 DF
-761 DSGSF
+761 

>member
-1 MNLLAGTNSDV
+1 
-12 GWELPECLDA
+12 
-22 TAPGPPISFRWWHIR
+22 
-37 LCGRTNRC
+37 
-45 TIESRGIA
+45 
-53 TATCGF
+53 
-59 TPRVG
+59 
-64 ALLHSETTDSSRIG
+64 
-78 VRRAEGLH
+78 

-101 GLLAAPAGAAWA
+101 GMLAVPAGAALA
-113 EDPVTIPS
+113 EDPVAIPS
-121 GTNIVDNAS
+121 GTNIVDNAN
-130 VLGGRKAEVQEAI
+130 VLGSRKGEVQDAI
-143 TKLLEDHKYNLY
+143 QTLLKDHKYNLY
-155 VVTVDSFTN
+155 VVTVKSFDN
-164 PTDPAAWAQEVATNK
+164 PTDPAAWGTAVAKQK
-179 GMGRADA
+179 GMGPADVILTIATDQGRYYFAPNSSSSIYSKRTA
-186 ILAIA
+186 IIQNAIA
-191 EEGKFYFA
+191 
-199 LNSTSSIKSKQS
+199 
-211 AISQNAVTA
+211 A
-220 NLAGGKKDYA
+220 NLGAGKKDFA

-243 AGGGSGN
+243 ASGGSGN
-250 VPSENGAGTAIL
+250 VPSGGGAGAAVL
-262 VGTGVLAA
+262 VGTGVVVA
-270 GGAGAYLYLRNKR
+270 GGAGAYLYFRNRR
-283 KKAGQASS
+283 KKATQASS
-291 ASYGPQGAELDPLAS
+291 AGYGPQGADLDPLAG
-306 LSVEELRRKSGS
+306 LTIEELRRKSGS

-326 IKSSEQELM
+326 IKSSEQELG
-335 FAQAQYGDSAVGNFT
+335 FAEAQYGDAAVGNFT
-350 KALEEAK
+350 KALAEAK
-357 GHMSESFKL
+357 AHMSESFKL

-374 PDTEEQQRSWL
+374 PDTKEQQRSWL
-385 GEIIRRSEA
+385 GEIIRRSES

-418 ALATVK
+418 ALAAVS
-424 AGAREADAK
+424 AGAQEADAK
-433 IANAE
+433 IASAE
-438 QSLTTLRSKYA
+438 QSLTALRAKYA
-449 DSALVQVADNIT
+449 DSAVLQVADNIA
-461 QAKERLAFVQN
+461 QAKERLVFVQN
-472 ATATAE
+472 ATAAAQEKLTAG
-478 QKLAEGEASL
+478 EGSL

-510 SKVSTSLDEA
+510 AKVSANLDEA
-520 RNGLEAAVVDTSQDL
+520 RNGLEAAVVETSQDL
-535 AQARAMIQSGAH
+535 AQAKAMIQSGEH

-554 AGVESALGQVKAE
+554 AGVEAALEQVKAE

-591 ALTGIRDQQEQA
+591 SLTGIRNQQDQA

-676 QAAHLA
+676 QAAQLA

-693 NQGYGGGGMFGGGG
+693 NQGFGGGGMFGGRGG

-719 LINSILNG
+719 LINSILHG
-727 GSGGGWGGGHS
+727 GGGGGWGGGHG
-738 DGGGWGGDGGGGG
+738 DGGGWGGDSGGGFGGG

>member
-1 MNLLAGTNSDV
+1 LAGRFLRARTLK
-12 GWELPECLDA
+12 LPRNCKVSLVA
-22 TAPGPPISFRWWHIR
+22 YLGVWTGQQVHHRIKK
-37 LCGRTNRC
+37 N
-45 TIESRGIA
+45 A

-59 TPRVG
+59 TSCVG
-64 ALLHSETTDSSRIG
+64 ALLDSETTDSSRIG

-101 GLLAAPAGAAWA
+101 GLLAAPAAAAWA
-113 EDPVTIPS
+113 EDPVTIPP
-121 GTNIVDNAS
+121 GTNIVDNAD
-130 VLGGRKAEVQEAI
+130 VLGGREGEVQQAI
-143 TKLLEDHKYNLY
+143 QKLLKDHKYNLY
-155 VVTVDSFTN
+155 VVTVDTFTN
-164 PTDPAAWAQEVATNK
+164 PTVPAEWAAAVATNK
-179 GMGRADA
+179 GMGRSDA

-191 EEGKFYFA
+191 EDDGKFNFV
-199 LNSTSSIKSKQS
+199 LNSASPIKSKQG

-220 NLAGGKKDYA
+220 NLAGGKRDFA

-243 AGGGSGN
+243 AGGGSGS
-250 VPSENGAGTAIL
+250 VPSGDGAGAAVL

-270 GGAGAYLYLRNKR
+270 GGAGAYLYFRNKR
-283 KKAGQASS
+283 KKAALASS
-291 ASYGPQGAELDPLAS
+291 ASYGPQGEALDPLAS
-306 LSVEELRRKSGS
+306 LSIEDLRRKSGS
-318 LLIEADDA
+318 LIIEADDA
-326 IKSSEQELM
+326 IKSSEQELG
-335 FAQAQYGDSAVGNFT
+335 FAQAQYGDAAVGNFT
-350 KALEEAK
+350 KALAEAK
-357 GHMSESFKL
+357 AHMTESFKL

-374 PDTEEQQRSWL
+374 PDTEEQQRSWY

-413 KNAPQ
+413 KNAPK
-418 ALATVK
+418 ALAAVS
-424 AGAREADAK
+424 AGAQEAEAK
-433 IANAE
+433 IASAE
-438 QSLTTLRSKYA
+438 HSLTDLRSKYA

-472 ATATAE
+472 ASATAQ
-478 QKLAEGEASL
+478 QKLAEGEGSL

-494 ASEES
+494 AAEES

-510 SKVSTSLDEA
+510 AKVSTNLDEA

-535 AQARAMIQSGAH
+535 AQARAMIQSGEH

-554 AGVESALGQVKAE
+554 AGVETALAQVKAE
-567 IQGGKIDPIATLQ
+567 IQAGKIDPIATLD

-591 ALTGIRDQQEQA
+591 SLSGIRNQQEQA

-612 TIMSAQAQISATS
+612 TIMAAQAQISATS

-676 QAAHLA
+676 QAAQLA

-693 NQGYGGGGMFGGGG
+693 NQGFGGGGMFGGRGGG

-727 GSGGGWGGGHS
+727 GGGAGWGGGHS
-738 DGGGWGGDGGGGG
+738 EGGGWGGDGGGFGGG

>member
-1 MNLLAGTNSDV
+1 
-12 GWELPECLDA
+12 
-22 TAPGPPISFRWWHIR
+22 
-37 LCGRTNRC
+37 
-45 TIESRGIA
+45 
-53 TATCGF
+53 
-59 TPRVG
+59 
-64 ALLHSETTDSSRIG
+64 
-78 VRRAEGLH
+78 
-86 MRSKFKRILAVIGLT
+86 MRSKFKRILAVIGLA
-101 GLLAAPAGAAWA
+101 GLLAVPAGTAWA

-121 GTNIVDNAS
+121 GTNIVDNAN
-130 VLGGRKAEVQEAI
+130 VLGSRKGEVQDAI
-143 TKLLEDHKYNLY
+143 QKLLKDHKYNLY
-155 VVTVDSFTN
+155 VVTVKSFEN
-164 PTDPAAWAQEVATNK
+164 PSDPAQWGQAVAKTK
-179 GMGRADA
+179 GMGNADV

-191 EEGKFYFA
+191 TDQGKYYFSPSSA
-199 LNSTSSIKSKQS
+199 SSIYSKRTN
-211 AISQNAVTA
+211 ITQNAIAA
-220 NLAGGKKDYA
+220 NLGAGKRDFA
-230 QAAIDTAAAIGDA
+230 QAAIDTASAVGDA
-243 AGGGSGN
+243 AGGGSGT
-250 VPSENGAGTAIL
+250 VSSGDGAGAAVL
-262 VGTGVLAA
+262 VGAGVVVA
-270 GGAGAYLYLRNKR
+270 GGGAYLYYRNRR
-283 KKAGQASS
+283 KKAAAGQASGG
-291 ASYGPQGAELDPLAS
+291 SYGPQGAELDPLAS

-326 IKSSEQELM
+326 IKSSEQELG

-357 GHMSESFKL
+357 AHMSESFKL

-374 PDTEEQQRSWL
+374 PDTEEQQRTWL

-418 ALATVK
+418 ALAAVN
-424 AGAREADAK
+424 AGAQQADAK
-433 IANAE
+433 IASAE
-438 QSLTTLRSKYA
+438 QSLADMRSKYA
-449 DSALVQVADNIT
+449 DSALAQVADNIV

-472 ATATAE
+472 ATATAQ
-478 QKLAEGEASL
+478 QKLGEGEASM

-494 ASEES
+494 AGEES

-510 SKVSTSLDEA
+510 SKVAGNLDEA
-520 RNGLEAAVVDTSQDL
+520 RNSLEGAVVDTSQDL
-535 AQARAMIQSGAH
+535 AQAKAMIQSGAH

-554 AGVESALGQVKAE
+554 AAVEAALAQVKTE

-580 RVETA
+580 RVEGA
-585 HQALDQ
+585 HQTLDQ

-653 LSISRNDPVTA
+653 LSIARTDPVTA

-676 QAAHLA
+676 QAAQLA
-682 QADVDNFGGYA
+682 QADVDHFDGYA
-693 NQGYGGGGMFGGGG
+693 NQGYGRGGMFGGGG

-727 GSGGGWGGGHS
+727 GHGGWGGGGGWG
-738 DGGGWGGDGGGGG
+738 DGGDGGWGGGGDGGG
-751 DFGGGDFGGG
+751 FGGGDFGGG

>member
-1 MNLLAGTNSDV
+1 
-12 GWELPECLDA
+12 
-22 TAPGPPISFRWWHIR
+22 
-37 LCGRTNRC
+37 
-45 TIESRGIA
+45 
-53 TATCGF
+53 
-59 TPRVG
+59 
-64 ALLHSETTDSSRIG
+64 
-78 VRRAEGLH
+78 
-86 MRSKFKRILAVIGLT
+86 MRSKFKRLFAVIGLT
-101 GLLAAPAGAAWA
+101 AFLALPAGAAWA
-113 EDPVTIPS
+113 EDPVSIPS
-121 GTNIVDNAS
+121 GQNIVDNAD
-130 VLGGRKAEVQEAI
+130 VLGSREGEVQEAI
-143 TKLLEDHKYNLY
+143 QKLLKDHKYNLY
-155 VVTVDSFTN
+155 VVTVDRFTN
-164 PTDPAAWAQEVATNK
+164 PTVPADWAAAVATQK
-179 GMGRADA
+179 GMGRSDA

-191 EEGKFYFA
+191 KDDGKFSFA
-199 LNSTSSIKSKQS
+199 LNSASPIKSKQG

-220 NLAGGKKDYA
+220 NLAGGNPDFA

-243 AGGGSGN
+243 ASGGAGN
-250 VPSENGAGTAIL
+250 VPSGEGAGAAVL
-262 VGTGVLAA
+262 VGTGVVAV
-270 GGAGAYLYLRNKR
+270 GGAGAYLYFRNKR
-283 KKAGQASS
+283 KKAAGQAAN

-306 LSVEELRRKSGS
+306 LSIEELRRKGGS

-350 KALEEAK
+350 KALHEAK
-357 GHMSESFKL
+357 AHLSESFKL

-374 PDTEEQQRSWL
+374 PDTEEQQRTWL

-418 ALATVK
+418 ALAAVNT
-424 AGAREADAK
+424 GAREADSK
-433 IANAE
+433 ISSAE
-438 QSLTTLRSKYA
+438 ESLTSLRAKYA
-449 DSALVQVADNIT
+449 ESALTQVSDNIL

-472 ATATAE
+472 ATATAQ
-478 QKLAEGEASL
+478 QKLAEGEGSL

-494 ASEES
+494 AAEES

-510 SKVSTSLDEA
+510 ARVSSNLDEA
-520 RNGLEAAVVDTSQDL
+520 RSSLENAVVDTSQDL

-554 AGVESALGQVKAE
+554 AGVENALAQVKAE

-585 HQALDQ
+585 HQSLDQ
-591 ALTGIRDQQEQA
+591 ALSGIRDQQEQA

-653 LSISRNDPVTA
+653 LSIARTDPVTA

-676 QAAHLA
+676 QAAQLA
-682 QADVDNFGGYA
+682 QADVDHFGGYA
-693 NQGYGGGGMFGGGG
+693 NQGYGRGGMFGGGG

-727 GSGGGWGGGHS
+727 GGGAGWGGGHS
-738 DGGGWGGDGGGGG
+738 DGGGWGGG